1 VSINELELIYPID
14 GGHDLA
20 SPMYGETIA

>member
-20 SPMYGETIA
+20 SPMYG